1 MDSVQPNFVNILAL
15 TRSML
20 GFYVLLFCQFA
31 TELWPLIGTMLS
43 DSTIAGL

>member
-1 MDSVQPNFVNILAL
+1 MDRVQPNFVNILAL

-20 GFYVLLFCQFA
+20 GFYVLFFA
-31 TELWPLIGTMLS
+31 NLQKSYGLWLVSIPS